1 MQDAEKK
8 AAGPLG
14 YDKTLVSLSVVS
26 GALLLLMVIM
36 LYLHFDAKITKLDHR
51 ARCREAR
58 HGSRLNRKMNFDFA
72 GRKVVEADGG
82 VSEYDPAM
90 VR

>member
-1 MQDAEKK
+1 
-8 AAGPLG
+8 
-14 YDKTLVSLSVVS
+14 
-26 GALLLLMVIM
+26 M
-36 LYLHFDAKITKLDHR
+36 LNSPIDHR

-82 VSEYDPAM
+82 AAEYDPAM